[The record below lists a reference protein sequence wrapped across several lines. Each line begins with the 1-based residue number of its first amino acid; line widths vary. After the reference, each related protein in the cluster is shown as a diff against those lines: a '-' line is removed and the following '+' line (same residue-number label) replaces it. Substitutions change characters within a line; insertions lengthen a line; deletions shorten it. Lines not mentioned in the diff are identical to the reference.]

1 MSVQRLAMIGCGQI
15 AGAHLRAIDAVDGA
29 LVTWCQDIDVK
40 RASAAAAPREARATV
55 DYAEVLSADDVDA
68 VFLCLP
74 HHLHEPFTVQAA
86 AAGKHVLVEKPMALD
101 EAEAQRMAAAA
112 DRAGTVLCVG
122 QSTRCM
128 AGMRQ
133 AHALLQDGIIG
144 TLRHVLHQ
152 RVFFIEQLSTD
163 WRRVGGECGGLYLP
177 LFGSHDVDAALWLM
191 AAASGAPATPSR
203 VWASIRSFSQAS
215 DGDSDGVVCLDF
227 ADGRLATFQFS
238 VCSRQ
243 NRTETLLV
251 GDGGT
256 LAVERN
262 RVRLNGDVVEAPETD
277 KPYDDAFTEQMRQF
291 VAGLRGEGPL
301 PAPGSEVLTVVRSL
315 DLARAAAADGVARPF
330 YTRASD
336 ARVSGR
342 TTAARRCPP

>member
-1 MSVQRLAMIGCGQI
+1 MPTDQRLAMVGCGQI

-29 LVTWCQDIDVK
+29 RVTWCQDIDAT
-40 RASAAAAPREARATV
+40 RAAECAAPRNARAST
-55 DYAEVLSADDVDA
+55 DYAEVLAADDVDA

-86 AAGKHVLVEKPMALD
+86 AAGKHVLVEKPMALN
-101 EAEAQRMAAAA
+101 EAEAQRMVDAAQ
-112 DRAGTVLCVG
+112 RAGTVLCVG

-133 AHALLQDGIIG
+133 AHGLLLEGAIG
-144 TLRHVLHQ
+144 ELRHVLHQ

-191 AAASGAPATPSR
+191 SAAAEVAAVPSR
-203 VWASIRSFSQAS
+203 VWASIRSFSEAS

-238 VCSRQ
+238 VCCRQ

-251 GDGGT
+251 GAGGT

-262 RVRLNGDVVEAPETD
+262 RVRLNGDVVEAPATA
-277 KPYDDAFTEQMRQF
+277 KPYDDAFAEQMRQF
-291 VAGLRGEGPL
+291 VAGLQGQGPL
-301 PAPGSEVLTVVRSL
+301 PAPGAEVLTVVRSL

-330 YTRASD
+330 
-336 ARVSGR
+336 
-342 TTAARRCPP
+342 